1 MTRKSE
7 RQEQAYNE
15 TISLK
20 NRLEE
25 TEETLRAIRQ
35 YMVDAFV
42 VTQED
47 GQQVVTLGDASFPYR
62 MMVESMNEGAVTL
75 VPDGTIFY
83 CNPRFAQ
90 MVHMDSE
97 KLIGVQLHNF
107 IQPDQREHFEELF
120 QQASHAAIRG
130 EFVFKTSEGK
140 RLPVQLSMY
149 RLGEEATSGISILAT
164 DISERIQNEEKIRA
178 LASELTIA
186 EHEERHRISQI
197 LHDDLQ
203 QRLFAVKA
211 QLAFLH
217 VDETAADARSTV
229 DHLQNWLSEAITLTR
244 NLSVD
249 LSPSVLRGEGLA
261 QAVLWLCARMKEQH
275 GLHLQVSAT
284 DHLNHL
290 DDHFRV
296 MIFQTVRELL
306 FNIVKHAGTLEASI
320 VIEQVERA
328 GRITISDS
336 GKGFDTNVLTQ
347 YPLGAHGILLLRDR
361 LILMGGT
368 MTIHSKPGEGTQV
381 VLEFPM
387 NQDVT

>member
-1 MTRKSE
+1 MAKRSE
-7 RQEQAYNE
+7 RQEQVNRE
-15 TISLK
+15 TVSLK

-42 VTQED
+42 VTRED
-47 GQQVVTLGDASFPYR
+47 GQQVVTLGDAAFPYR

-83 CNPRFAQ
+83 CNPRFGQ
-90 MVHMDSE
+90 MVHVDGE
-97 KLIGVQLHNF
+97 KLIGAQFQDFVQ
-107 IQPDQREHFEELF
+107 PEQRERFEQLF
-120 QQASHAAIRG
+120 QQASHEGIRG
-130 EFVFKTSEGK
+130 EFVFKTPDDK
-140 RLPVQLSMY
+140 NLPVQLSMY
-149 RLGEEATSGISILAT
+149 RLGNEATSGISILTT

-197 LHDDLQ
+197 LHEDLQ
-203 QRLFAVKA
+203 QRLFAIKA
-211 QLAFLH
+211 QLSFLH
-217 VDETAADARSTV
+217 VDETTAETRPTLDQ
-229 DHLQNWLSEAITLTR
+229 LQKWLSEAITLTR

-261 QAVLWLCARMKEQH
+261 QAILWLCSRMKEQY

-306 FNIVKHAGTLEASI
+306 FNIIKHAGTLEASI
-320 VIEQVERA
+320 LIERMEGE

-336 GKGFDTNVLTQ
+336 GKGFDTNILTQ
-347 YPLGAHGILLLRDR
+347 HPLGAHGILLLRDR
-361 LILMGGT
+361 LLLMGGT
-368 MTIHSKPGEGTQV
+368 MTIHSKPGEGTRV
-381 VLEFPM
+381 MLEFPM
-387 NQDVT
+387 NQDAP